1 MQSLIFQQL
10 ETLERIQILEENA
23 HEIIPAYEYD
33 KVLSEEDLAEI
44 KTEYAE
50 AMIEVERLLE
60 EKQRVMEEINEQL
73 KGKKK
78 FAKIELEKIRTR
90 RERVTEKCF
99 VIQDD
104 VTGDFG
110 TYNAQGQLLH
120 ERKARKGEQKGIKF
134 YRGENDNEIIAKV
147 G

>member
-23 HEIIPAYEYD
+23 HEILPAYEYD
-33 KVLSEEDLAEI
+33 KVLTDEDLIEI
-44 KTEYAE
+44 REQYAE
-50 AMIEVERLLE
+50 TMIEVEKLLE
-60 EKQRVMEEINEQL
+60 EKQRVLEEINEQL
-73 KGKKK
+73 KGKKRV
-78 FAKIELEKIRTR
+78 AKTELEKIRTG

-110 TYNAQGQLLH
+110 TYNAQGQLLN

>member
-23 HEIIPAYEYD
+23 HEILPAYEYD
-33 KVLSEEDLAEI
+33 KVLTDEDLIEI
-44 KTEYAE
+44 REQYAE
-50 AMIEVERLLE
+50 TMIEVEKLLE
-60 EKQRVMEEINEQL
+60 EKQRVLEEINEQL
-73 KGKKK
+73 KGKKRV
-78 FAKIELEKIRTR
+78 AKTELEKIRTG

-134 YRGENDNEIIAKV
+134 YRGENENEIIAKV

>member
-23 HEIIPAYEYD
+23 HEILPAYEYD
-33 KVLSEEDLAEI
+33 KVLTDEDLIEI
-44 KTEYAE
+44 REQYAE
-50 AMIEVERLLE
+50 TMIEVEKLLE
-60 EKQRVMEEINEQL
+60 EKQRVLEEINEQL
-73 KGKKK
+73 KGKKRV
-78 FAKIELEKIRTR
+78 AKTELDKIRTG

-104 VTGDFG
+104 ITGDFG

>member
-23 HEIIPAYEYD
+23 HEILPAYEYD
-33 KVLSEEDLAEI
+33 KVLTDEDLIEI
-44 KTEYAE
+44 REQYAE
-50 AMIEVERLLE
+50 TMIEVEKLLE
-60 EKQRVMEEINEQL
+60 EKQRVLEEINEQL
-73 KGKKK
+73 KGKKRV
-78 FAKIELEKIRTR
+78 AKTELDKIRTG

-99 VIQDD
+99 IIQDD

>member
-23 HEIIPAYEYD
+23 HEILPAYEYD
-33 KVLSEEDLAEI
+33 KVLTDEDLIEI
-44 KTEYAE
+44 REQYAE
-50 AMIEVERLLE
+50 TMIEVEKLLE
-60 EKQRVMEEINEQL
+60 EKQRVLEEINEQL
-73 KGKKK
+73 KGKKRV
-78 FAKIELEKIRTR
+78 AKTELDKIRTG